1 MTHSIYASGLW
12 TSWQTPFHIPARQVI
27 TRSGSI
33 VRCRFPSCKAGRMIA
48 CEQLLERDAL
58 YLFEFSPQVLAIR
71 EQPFKFFYAD
81 GTRTRRYTPDFALT
95 LSDHSELV
103 VEVKPKKSLANP
115 EIQAKLAAIS
125 DAMVRQGHRFL
136 VLPGDV
142 IRAEPRLSNLK
153 LLFPHLRH
161 PVSDATR
168 WRLRALA
175 EASSPGAILLV
186 KELAEHFG
194 GMPAALHLLAHGL
207 IGSDSSQPI
216 DQNTPVSLL
225 PEEVDHVGINW
236 L

>member
-1 MTHSIYASGLW
+1 MTHSIYATGPWPGRQAPSHSL
-12 TSWQTPFHIPARQVI
+12 ARQVV

-33 VRCRFPSCKAGRMIA
+33 VRGRIPSCKAGRMIA
-48 CEQLLERDAL
+48 FEQLLERDAL

-95 LSDHSELV
+95 LSDQSQLV
-103 VEVKPKKSLANP
+103 VEVKPSKSLAKP

-125 DAMVRQGHRFL
+125 DAMTRQGHRFL
-136 VLPGDV
+136 VLSDDV

-161 PVSDATR
+161 PVSDAMR

-186 KELAEHFG
+186 KELAEQFG
-194 GMPAALHLLAHGL
+194 GLPAVLHLLAHGL
-207 IGSDSSQPI
+207 IWADSLQPI

-236 L
+236 F